1 MNFDQTPEFQKELK
15 KLQKKYPSLEKDLEA
30 FLKVITALYTGTEAE
45 SAPFRQAF
53 FDGKR
58 ATRLT
63 YSTNIEAEVVK
74 ARLDCA
80 YLNSNKLRIVYIFQG
95 NHILLVELYAKNT
108 KPREDGSR
116 IKRYLQ

>member
-1 MNFDQTPEFQKELK
+1 MNFDQTPEFQKEFK
-15 KLQKKYPSLEKDLEA
+15 KLLKKYPSLDKDLEA
-30 FLKVITALYTGTEAE
+30 FLKVITVLYTGSKAE
-45 SAPFRQAF
+45 SALFKQAF

-58 ATRLT
+58 ATHLT
-63 YSTNIEAEVVK
+63 YSTNNKAEVVK

-80 YLNSNKLRIVYIFQG
+80 YLNSNKLRVVYIFQEG
-95 NHILLVELYAKNT
+95 HVLLIELFAKNV